1 MRLPNRCRSL
11 RRARSVLLAAAA
23 LVAGSLGAGRLL
35 AQSLSQNAFRNGTE
49 VREAFREVVR
59 EPNRW
64 TVHVV
69 SHGRERA
76 LGLIVSADGYVL
88 TKRSELRGH
97 VAVRL
102 PDGTLHD
109 ARIVGEHKDTD
120 LALLRIQA
128 EGLPEPQWKV
138 DGDPSV
144 GQWVVTP
151 DGTRLPSAVGVLS
164 VGRRRIPPQ
173 NGVLGIDI
181 AEAQPGPKIMQVF
194 PNSGAAQAGLQPG
207 DVITAIAGEIVK
219 DRQALAGVLRKF
231 RPGDTLDVR
240 VRRGEDVLSLRAVLG
255 LPLQNML
262 GRGAL
267 QNQMGG
273 DLSMRRDGFPSVLQ
287 HDTFLKPGECGGPLV
302 DLQGRVVGLNI
313 ARAGRTETYALP
325 AADVVKLLAELK
337 SGKLAPAPYTIPAP
351 PPPALPEKG

>member
-1 MRLPNRCRSL
+1 MRRSFAPRL
-11 RRARSVLLAAAA
+11 VAAAAAVLAA
-23 LVAGSLGAGRLL
+23 LVAGPLVPGRVA
-35 AQSLSQNAFRNGTE
+35 AQSLPQNAFRNGTE
-49 VREAFREVVR
+49 VREAFRDVVR
-59 EPNRW
+59 EPNRR
-64 TVHVV
+64 TVRIVA
-69 SHGRERA
+69 HGRERA
-76 LGLIVSADGYVL
+76 LGLIVSADGLVL

-102 PDGTLHD
+102 PDGSLHD
-109 ARIVGEHKDTD
+109 ARVVGEHKDTD
-120 LALLRIQA
+120 LALLRIEA
-128 EGLPEPQWKV
+128 SGLPEPQWRT
-138 DGDPSV
+138 DGDPFV
-144 GQWVVTP
+144 GQWVVAP
-151 DGTRLPSAVGVLS
+151 NGSDLPLAVGVLS
-164 VGRRRIPPQ
+164 VGRRKIPSQ

-181 AEAQPGPKIMQVF
+181 AESPPGPKILQVF
-194 PNSGAAQAGLQPG
+194 PNSGAAQAGIQPG
-207 DVITAIAGEIVK
+207 DVVTAIAGEAVK
-219 DRQALAGVLRKF
+219 DRSALVAVLRKF
-231 RPGDTLDVR
+231 RPGDAVDVR

-273 DLSMRRDGFPSVLQ
+273 DLSVRRDGFPAVLQ
-287 HDTFLKPGECGGPLV
+287 HDTFLKPNECGGPLV

-325 AADVVKLLAELK
+325 ATDVLKLLDDLK